1 MTKYIRLSV
10 LVALGALLLFPT
22 GSARAVDAGKS
33 GRTMEFIDGEGNVRT
48 GPNLRDKILFQPA
61 TGTRCLVV
69 SEKGPWKEVK
79 FDDGST
85 GWSHQKNLKAVEAAS
100 PDRVGAPSEDADGS
114 VVSAI
119 SGGPDSYALSA
130 AVLRR
135 LEGKEL
141 DDLRRSFPC
150 AAGDVY
156 AIRLANDDLAIL
168 CAAEGRFSGK
178 ETFSLRVKTAG
189 LHEIPW
195 QKMDK
200 ETKKEKK
207 EVGTRTVVVYEEAP

>member
-10 LVALGALLLFPT
+10 FVALGAFLLFSA

-33 GRTMEFIDGEGNVRT
+33 GRTMEFIDGEGNVRA

-61 TGTRCLVV
+61 TGTRCLIV

-85 GWSHQKNLKAVEAAS
+85 GWSHQKNLKAVEVAS
-100 PDRVGAPSEDADGS
+100 PDRVDAPSEDADGS

-119 SGGPDSYALSA
+119 SGGSDSYALNA
-130 AVLRR
+130 AVLRQ
-135 LEGKEL
+135 LAGKEL
-141 DDLRRSFPC
+141 DDVRRAFPC
-150 AAGDVY
+150 ASGDVY
-156 AIRLANDDLAIL
+156 EIRLSNGDLAIL

-200 ETKKEKK
+200 EKGKKKEA
-207 EVGTRTVVVYEEAP
+207 GTRTVVVYEEVP